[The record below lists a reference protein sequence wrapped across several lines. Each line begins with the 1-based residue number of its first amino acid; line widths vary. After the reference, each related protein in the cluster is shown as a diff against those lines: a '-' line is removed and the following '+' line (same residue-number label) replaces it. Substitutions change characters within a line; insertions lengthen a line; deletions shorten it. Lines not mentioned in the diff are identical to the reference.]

1 MLTCRAASP
10 EEADAPRRGRRPRGP
25 PVAGGRRPGSGP
37 ARGGAIAGAG
47 PGRARRGGPGWA
59 GSCSSAP
66 GRPNSDSSRGDS
78 KQRHTDPELWFFAAA
93 PGILLSVS
101 GRQQRGVAGRS
112 GPGPWRRLVSRLRQ
126 RLPGARLPGAVRGQ
140 AEVGQ
145 VEVDQAEADQVE
157 GLELSSADSVG
168 RLHGER
174 PGWPPFG
181 PPKPPLGPPKP
192 PFARPV
198 DPTG

>member
-1 MLTCRAASP
+1 MRPGARTH
-10 EEADAPRRGRRPRGP
+10 PRGP

-37 ARGGAIAGAG
+37 TRGGAITG
-47 PGRARRGGPGWA
+47 PCRRARARRGGPGWA

-66 GRPNSDSSRGDS
+66 WRPNSDSSRGDS
-78 KQRHTDPELWFFAAA
+78 KQRHTNRELWFFAAA

-112 GPGPWRRLVSRLRQ
+112 GDGSWRRLVSRLR
-126 RLPGARLPGAVRGQ
+126 RRLPGAVRGQ
-140 AEVGQ
+140 VEVDQ
-145 VEVDQAEADQVE
+145 VEVDQVE
-157 GLELSSADSVG
+157 VLELSSADSVG
-168 RLHGER
+168 RLRGER

-192 PFARPV
+192 PFA
-198 DPTG
+198 G